1 MNGWT
6 SRKFILTLIGV
17 VLLAINDILQFGFIQ
32 QETMYVIL
40 GLLGIYQVTNAASK
54 FPGSNNPPNP
64 YRKPKR

>member
-17 VLLAINDILQFGFIQ
+17 ALLAVNDILQFGFIQ

-40 GLLGIYQVTNAASK
+40 GLLGIYNVTNAVAK
-54 FPGSNNPPNP
+54 FPGGGKPANPFG
-64 YRKPKR
+64 KK